1 MAMIPYI
8 LYSEI
13 LHIFETPPS
22 GTWKLSDG
30 VVDWLY
36 ENDIEITEK
45 QFMTS
50 SLDGSGGREHGI
62 LFMND
67 IDLMAFKLRWL

>member
-1 MAMIPYI
+1 MIPYI

-36 ENDIEITEK
+36 ENSKLTEGYESLLK
-45 QFMTS
+45 ELKGIYNEYDFIILKKLPSRS
-50 SLDGSGGREHGI
+50 SLR
-62 LFMND
+62 L
-67 IDLMAFKLRWL
+67 AT